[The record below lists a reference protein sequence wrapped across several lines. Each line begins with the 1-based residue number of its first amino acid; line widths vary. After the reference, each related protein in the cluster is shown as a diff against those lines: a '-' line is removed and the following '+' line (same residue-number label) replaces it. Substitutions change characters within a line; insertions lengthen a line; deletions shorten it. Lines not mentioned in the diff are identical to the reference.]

1 MPANDIT
8 LNINNFWRTGG
19 VLIMRKSK
27 QFTSMPVISLEEG
40 QEIGII
46 KGLVVDP
53 GLKKVAALIIE
64 QKGWFNEQ
72 KFIPY
77 SNVHSV
83 GEDAVTVKHGTMV
96 QKGGNLPEIISL
108 TKSKVKISGA
118 RIVTESGTLLGEADD
133 YYVNLATGE
142 MVGMEFSSSFIN
154 GLLSGKAF
162 LDINHVVTIGKDMIV
177 CSDQALVEAVKL
189 DGGLQE
195 KLRGVKDSTSNLWE
209 STIQK
214 TRELGSNVNDSITK
228 KKRNKKQ
235 AEEIIPTIEE
245 SNAKPKEPANP
256 VEPAEQEEFQEQAKQ
271 NNPPNKD

>member
-1 MPANDIT
+1 
-8 LNINNFWRTGG
+8 
-19 VLIMRKSK
+19 MRKSK

-40 QEIGII
+40 HQIGII

-53 GLKKVAALIIE
+53 GLKRVAALIIE
-64 QKGWFNEQ
+64 QKGWFNDQ

-108 TKSKVKISGA
+108 TKNKAKVSGA
-118 RIVTESGTLLGEADD
+118 RILTESGTLLGEADD

-142 MVGMEFSSSFIN
+142 MIGVEFSGSFIN
-154 GLLSGKAF
+154 GIFSGKAF
-162 LDINHVVTIGKDMIV
+162 LDINHVLTIGKDMIV
-177 CSDQALVEAVKL
+177 CSDQALDETVKL

-209 STIQK
+209 STVQK
-214 TRELGSNVNDSITK
+214 TRELGSNVNNPFTK
-228 KKRNKKQ
+228 IKRSKKQ
-235 AEEIIPTIEE
+235 NEENNSPVDKSTDE
-245 SNAKPKEPANP
+245 PKEQIES
-256 VEPAEQEEFQEQAKQ
+256 VEPIEQTEPEGPAEQK
-271 NNPPNKD
+271 

>member
-1 MPANDIT
+1 
-8 LNINNFWRTGG
+8 
-19 VLIMRKSK
+19 MRKSK
-27 QFTSMPVISLEEG
+27 QFISLPVVSLEEG
-40 QEIGII
+40 RQIGVI
-46 KGLVVDP
+46 KGLVVHP

-77 SNVHSV
+77 SDVHSI
-83 GEDAVTVKHGTMV
+83 GGDAITVKHGTKV

-108 TKSKVKISGA
+108 TKNKVRISGA
-118 RIVTESGTLLGEADD
+118 RIVTENGTLLGEADD

-142 MVGMEFSSSFIN
+142 MIGMEFSGSYVN
-154 GLLSGKAF
+154 GLFSGKAF
-162 LDINHVVTIGKDMIV
+162 LDINHVLTIGKDMIV
-177 CSDQALVEAVKL
+177 CADQAMDEVVKL

-214 TRELGSNVNDSITK
+214 TRELGSNVNNSITK
-228 KKRNKKQ
+228 IKRNKKQ
-235 AEEIIPTIEE
+235 AEESNPTLEKPNDSPEE
-245 SNAKPKEPANP
+245 QFEPSTP
-256 VEPAEQEEFQEQAKQ
+256 FEQEELPKPAGQ

>member
-1 MPANDIT
+1 
-8 LNINNFWRTGG
+8 
-19 VLIMRKSK
+19 MRKSK
-27 QFTSMPVISLEEG
+27 QFMSMPVISLEEG
-40 QEIGII
+40 HQIGII
-46 KGLVVDP
+46 KSLVVDP
-53 GLKKVAALIIE
+53 SLKRVAALIIE
-64 QKGWFNEQ
+64 QKGWFNDQ

-77 SNVHSV
+77 SNIHCV

-108 TKSKVKISGA
+108 TKSKVKVSGT
-118 RIVTESGTLLGEADD
+118 RIVTKSGTLLGEADD

-142 MVGMEFSSSFIN
+142 MIGLEFSGSFIN
-154 GLLSGKAF
+154 GLFSGKAF

-214 TRELGSNVNDSITK
+214 TRELGSNVNKSFTK
-228 KKRNKKQ
+228 IKRNKKQ
-235 AEEIIPTIEE
+235 TEGIIPTVEE
-245 SNAKPKEPANP
+245 PSAKSKEQVEP
-256 VEPAEQEEFQEQAKQ
+256 VKPAEQEELQEQKEQ
-271 NNPPNKD
+271 SNPPNKD

>member
-1 MPANDIT
+1 
-8 LNINNFWRTGG
+8 
-19 VLIMRKSK
+19 MRKSRH
-27 QFTSMPVISLEEG
+27 FTSMPVISLEEG
-40 QEIGII
+40 QQIGII
-46 KGLVVDP
+46 KGLVVNP
-53 GLKKVAALIIE
+53 SLKRVAALIIE

-72 KFIPY
+72 KFIPF

-83 GEDAVTVKHGTMV
+83 GEDAVTVKHGTIV

-142 MVGMEFSSSFIN
+142 IIGLEFSGSFIN
-154 GLLSGKAF
+154 SLFSGKAF
-162 LDINHVVTIGKDMIV
+162 LDINHVVTIGKNMIV

-195 KLRGVKDSTSNLWE
+195 KLRGVKDSTSSLWE

-214 TRELGSNVNDSITK
+214 TRELGSNVNNSITK
-228 KKRNKKQ
+228 VKRNKKQ
-235 AEEIIPTIEE
+235 AGETIPPVVEP
-245 SNAKPKEPANP
+245 SAKSKEQVEP
-256 VEPAEQEEFQEQAKQ
+256 VEPAKQEELEKQ
-271 NNPPNKD
+271 TEKNNPLNKD